1 MVTRGFLFE
10 KNQETG
16 KIQLNHN
23 GTNEFTLVIF
33 PLFVDP
39 GYKKT

>member
-16 KIQLNHN
+16 KIQLNHI
-23 GTNEFTLVIF
+23 TEQMSSH
-33 PLFVDP
+33 
-39 GYKKT
+39 